1 MIEGK
6 EAIYIET
13 NTFFKSFL
21 IDLRFRSLQEREP
34 MITYIPKLVDKET
47 NKSLLNPISKE
58 ELCNIV
64 LYRGKKGK
72 PQSYMVV
79 PLIFSSKCGTSLL
92 DIYGQHWWLS
102 LEDEK
107 KCWMSFNI
115 SFVTLIP
122 SKESTLSF
130 DSFKPISPYN
140 LV

>member
-13 NTFFKSFL
+13 TTFFKSFL

-64 LYRGKKGK
+64 LYRGKKGN
-72 PQSYMVV
+72 PQR
-79 PLIFSSKCGTSLL
+79 
-92 DIYGQHWWLS
+92 
-102 LEDEK
+102 
-107 KCWMSFNI
+107 
-115 SFVTLIP
+115 
-122 SKESTLSF
+122 
-130 DSFKPISPYN
+130 
-140 LV
+140 